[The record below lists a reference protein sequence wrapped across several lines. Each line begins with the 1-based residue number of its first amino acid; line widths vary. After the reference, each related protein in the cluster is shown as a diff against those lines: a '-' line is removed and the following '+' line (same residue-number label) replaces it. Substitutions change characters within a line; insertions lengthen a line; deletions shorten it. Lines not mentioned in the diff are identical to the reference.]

1 MKTDMTAGGASIY
14 DRILRCKAAVVEPR
28 DAALFPEAA
37 QLYKTKVAEGGAVFF
52 AVCRHAARPCVLRSL
67 YFPHCWEMIASGQA
81 GQERR
86 RRLCRLQARRR
97 TVVF

>member
-1 MKTDMTAGGASIY
+1 MTAGGASIY

-52 AVCRHAARPCVLRSL
+52 AVCRRAARPWAFFVPSL
-67 YFPHCWEMIASGQA
+67 SPTVVKMVASGQA
-81 GQERR
+81 GRERR